1 MVAFANMLINTTFWK
16 TYFTSPH
23 FTNDMIPDLTGK
35 VAIVTGANG
44 GVGYA
49 TTVALAAHGARVFM
63 ACRSEARAKEAMDKV
78 RQEIKR
84 DYPRYQGGVKLDFL
98 ELDLSD
104 VTKVYQSAHTFLA
117 EGLPLHILINNS
129 GVAFSPV
136 KQSADGLEYMFAVNH
151 LGHFVFT
158 LALLNRIKESQ
169 PSRIVNVSS
178 WGHDDTKHPEGIDF
192 IILSNPS
199 GISAV
204 PDIVHYGR
212 SKLANILFT
221 KALARRLTNERVYVN
236 TLHPGH
242 VSTNMAQTGRGSF
255 SGDLFAWATEQFA
268 MAPKEGALTQL
279 YCATS
284 PEVENKDL
292 RGRFFIPYGVESK
305 CNPLAEREDLQ
316 EKLWEVSEE
325 LMKEKV
331 KGLLK

>member
-1 MVAFANMLINTTFWK
+1 MLINPTFWK
-16 TYFTSPH
+16 TYFTPPH

-63 ACRSEARAKEAMDKV
+63 ACRSEARAKEAMDRV
-78 RQEIKR
+78 RHEIER
-84 DYPRYQGGVKLDFL
+84 DYPLYRGGVKLDFL
-98 ELDLSD
+98 ELDLGD
-104 VTKVYQSAHTFLA
+104 LTKVYQSAQAFLK

-129 GVAFSPV
+129 GVAMSPV
-136 KQSADGLEYMFAVNH
+136 KLSADGLEYMFAVNH

-158 LALLNRIKESQ
+158 LALLDRIKESQ

-178 WGHDDTKHPEGIDF
+178 WGHDDTRHTDGIDF
-192 IILSNPS
+192 TILTNPS
-199 GISAV
+199 RI
-204 PDIVHYGR
+204 PDLVHYGR

-221 KALARRLTNERVYVN
+221 KALARRLTNEHVYVN
-236 TLHPGH
+236 ALHPGH

-255 SGDLFAWATEQFA
+255 GGNLFATVTEL
-268 MAPKEGALTQL
+268 MGMSPKKGALTQL

-284 PEVENKDL
+284 PEIENMDL
-292 RGRFFIPYGVESK
+292 RGRFFIPFGVESR
-305 CNPLAEREDLQ
+305 CNPLAEKEDLQ
-316 EKLWEVSEE
+316 EKLWEISEK

-331 KGLLK
+331 QGLAE

>member
-1 MVAFANMLINTTFWK
+1 MVAFANMLINPTFWK

-151 LGHFVFT
+151 LGYVQYCT
-158 LALLNRIKESQ
+158 SVGQCLRI
-169 PSRIVNVSS
+169 RN
-178 WGHDDTKHPEGIDF
+178 
-192 IILSNPS
+192 
-199 GISAV
+199 
-204 PDIVHYGR
+204 
-212 SKLANILFT
+212 
-221 KALARRLTNERVYVN
+221 
-236 TLHPGH
+236 
-242 VSTNMAQTGRGSF
+242 
-255 SGDLFAWATEQFA
+255 
-268 MAPKEGALTQL
+268 
-279 YCATS
+279 S
-284 PEVENKDL
+284 P
-292 RGRFFIPYGVESK
+292 FY
-305 CNPLAEREDLQ
+305 
-316 EKLWEVSEE
+316 
-325 LMKEKV
+325 
-331 KGLLK
+331 

>member
-1 MVAFANMLINTTFWK
+1 
-16 TYFTSPH
+16 
-23 FTNDMIPDLTGK
+23 
-35 VAIVTGANG
+35 
-44 GVGYA
+44 
-49 TTVALAAHGARVFM
+49 M
-63 ACRSEARAKEAMDKV
+63 ASYLFHV
-78 RQEIKR
+78 
-84 DYPRYQGGVKLDFL
+84 LL
-98 ELDLSD
+98 LDL
-104 VTKVYQSAHTFLA
+104 
-117 EGLPLHILINNS
+117 P
-129 GVAFSPV
+129 
-136 KQSADGLEYMFAVNH
+136 
-151 LGHFVFT
+151 
-158 LALLNRIKESQ
+158 
-169 PSRIVNVSS
+169 SS

-192 IILSNPS
+192 TILSNPS

-255 SGDLFAWATEQFA
+255 SGNLFAWATEQFA

-279 YCATS
+279 YCTTS